1 MPGPTGHLQ
10 GNPRAVPDSPMKILI
25 DNGHG
30 IQTKGKRSPDG
41 KFLEYAYTREIA
53 RQVVTELK
61 NKGYDAELLVP
72 EEDDIPLS
80 ERVRRVN
87 EICLTYEPSCP
98 APTGHPDVILI
109 SLHLNAAGDGTKW
122 MNATGWSCYTCKGQ
136 TESDRLADCLYK
148 AAEQILKN
156 QVIRTDY
163 ARDGDPDWEENF
175 YILRHSLCP
184 AVLVEQFFM
193 DNKKD
198 LAYLISDEGKRNIID
213 VIVGGVGI
221 FKSELSS
228 LAP

>member
-41 KFLEYAYTREIA
+41 KLLEYAYTRELA
-53 RQVVTELK
+53 RQVVKILK
-61 NKGYDAELLVP
+61 SRGYDSELLVP
-72 EEDDIPLS
+72 EDDDIPLS
-80 ERVRRVN
+80 ERVRRTN
-87 EICLTYEPSCP
+87 AHCQALGKSN
-98 APTGHPDVILI
+98 VILI

-148 AAEQILKN
+148 AAEQILEN

-175 YILRHSLCP
+175 YILRHTHCP
-184 AVLVEQFFM
+184 AVLIENFFM

-198 LAYLISDEGKRNIID
+198 LAYLISDEGRRAIIETIID
-213 VIVGGVGI
+213 GI
-221 FKSELSS
+221 ERCVLTSVSG
-228 LAP
+228 